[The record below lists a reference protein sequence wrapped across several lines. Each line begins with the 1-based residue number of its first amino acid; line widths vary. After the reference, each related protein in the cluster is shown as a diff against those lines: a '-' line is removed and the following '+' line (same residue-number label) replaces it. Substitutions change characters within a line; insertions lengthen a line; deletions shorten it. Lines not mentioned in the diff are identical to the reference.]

1 MPITNLSAKLTEFR
15 KLCNDRSKTVVSK
28 SLIRTGTSI
37 IVESPVDTG
46 RFAANWMFAF
56 GAADETTKDG
66 AFSGEGEKAGGITK
80 LAGELSGLE
89 LGQVFFMT
97 NSLPYAQRLEDGWSA
112 KSSKMVARA
121 VNSFPAILAEEI
133 GKAK

>member
-1 MPITNLSAKLTEFR
+1 MAITNLSAKLTEFR
-15 KLCNDRSKTVVSK
+15 KLCNERSKTVVSK

-66 AFSGEGEKAGGITK
+66 AFSGEGEKAGSITK

-97 NSLPYAQRLEDGWSA
+97 NSLVYAQRLEDGWSA

-121 VNSFPAILAEEI
+121 VNNFPAILAEEI

>member
-1 MPITNLSAKLTEFR
+1 MAITNLSSKLTEFR
-15 KLCNDRSKTVVSK
+15 KLCTDRAVTVVSK

-37 IVESPVDTG
+37 IVESPVDKG

-56 GAADETTKDG
+56 GAADESTKDG
-66 AFSGEGEKAGGITK
+66 TFDGQAEKNGSTTRLYKSI
-80 LAGELSGLE
+80 SGLE

-97 NSLPYAQRLEDGWSA
+97 NSLSYSQRLEDGWSA

-121 VNSFPAILAEEI
+121 VNNFPAVLSEEVA
-133 GKAK
+133 KAK

>member
-1 MPITNLSAKLTEFR
+1 MSITNLSSKLTEFR
-15 KLCNDRSKTVVSK
+15 KLCNDRAVTVVSK

-37 IVESPVDTG
+37 IVESPVDKG

-56 GAADETTKDG
+56 GAADESTKDG
-66 AFSGEGEKAGGITK
+66 TFDGEGEKAGSITK

-97 NSLPYAQRLEDGWSA
+97 NSLPYAQRLEQGWSA

-121 VNSFPAILAEEI
+121 VNGFPAILAEEI
-133 GKAK
+133 SKAR

>member
-1 MPITNLSAKLTEFR
+1 MITNLSAKLAEFR

-66 AFSGEGEKAGGITK
+66 DFSGEGEKAGSITK
-80 LAGELSGLE
+80 LTSEISGLE
-89 LGQVFFMT
+89 LGQVFYMT
-97 NSLPYAQRLEDGWSA
+97 NSLPYAQRLEDGWSI

-121 VNSFPAILAEEI
+121 VNNFPAILAEEI